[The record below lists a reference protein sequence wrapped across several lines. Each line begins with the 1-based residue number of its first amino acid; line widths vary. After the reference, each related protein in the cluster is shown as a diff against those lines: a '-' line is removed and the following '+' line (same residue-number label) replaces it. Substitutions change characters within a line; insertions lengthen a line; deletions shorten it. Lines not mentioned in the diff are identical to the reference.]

1 MGLTSETLHGRLMNR
16 IDMKKVSSIISLS
29 LLVLFLLVGCV
40 GFIEDSKVD
49 YQLQE
54 RCGKKCEEF
63 FKEKYGNGIL
73 NDGKTIVTYQNHYNK
88 KLKKCLIIL
97 NTNFFSKNIN
107 KGYKEMYLFDV
118 NYHRDYGFFHNSGRF
133 TFCDVEK
140 NRCNSEE
147 EWISLVKPYM
157 EE

>member
-1 MGLTSETLHGRLMNR
+1 
-16 IDMKKVSSIISLS
+16 MKKIGSVMSLS

-40 GFIEDSKVD
+40 GFLEDSKVD

-88 KLKKCLIIL
+88 KLKKCFFLMSITIGTMDSFTIVEDLLSVMLKEIDVIL
-97 NTNFFSKNIN
+97 KKN
-107 KGYKEMYLFDV
+107 
-118 NYHRDYGFFHNSGRF
+118 GFH
-133 TFCDVEK
+133 
-140 NRCNSEE
+140 
-147 EWISLVKPYM
+147 L
-157 EE
+157 